1 MKIKIQMYGFG
12 SEYRAGYIPEK
23 IWKYIQDVYDEDAS
37 VYNEELDDGKVP
49 DEFKLAESR
58 GEYYDAADCFFEGY
72 FPYSDVNLTV
82 YDENDKKIA
91 DISLTDEELDIDTT
105 TNKTKPEANKPYFV
119 WESVEKG
126 GWKVVNGDDEGDDEL
141 IEIDGEFDINK
152 LKIHLQKLTY
162 DNNCKI
168 LEFISAI
175 EYDGKIYDIDISFTR
190 GKSFECDFYKD
201 YKRD

>member
-1 MKIKIQMYGFG
+1 MKIKMQIYGFG
-12 SEYRAGYIPEK
+12 SEYRAGYIPKK
-23 IWKYIQDVYDEDAS
+23 IWKYIQDKCEEDAS
-37 VYNEELDDGKVP
+37 VYNEKLDDGKVP

-58 GEYYDAADCFFEGY
+58 GEYYDAEDCFFEGY
-72 FPYSDVNLTV
+72 FPYSDVNLGV
-82 YDENDKKIA
+82 FDENDKMIA
-91 DISLTDEELDIDTT
+91 DINLTDEELDIDISI
-105 TNKTKPEANKPYFV
+105 NRTKPKANKHYFV

-126 GWKVVNGDDEGDDEL
+126 TWKVVNEDDEL

-190 GKSFECDFYKD
+190 GKSFECDFYED
-201 YKRD
+201 YEQD